1 MKIKYVSSASD
12 LFVAP
17 SISFVTEFDRVNLT
31 IIKVTPFDH
40 DLAERKPGSLVKE
53 WHIHCMAFYVLMTV
67 GNVIFSLIL
76 GVGTTF
82 RPSQD
87 L

>member
-31 IIKVTPFDH
+31 IIKVTSFDH
-40 DLAERKPGSLVKE
+40 DLAERKPGSLVSE
-53 WHIHCMAFYVLMTV
+53 
-67 GNVIFSLIL
+67 
-76 GVGTTF
+76 
-82 RPSQD
+82 
-87 L
+87 